1 MTDATGRL
9 EARKVIDRAK
19 GMLMDQHELS
29 EAAAF
34 SFIQQTAMRTRST
47 MAAIATQVL
56 EGSLVP

>member
-1 MTDATGRL
+1 MVGQNLGDDG
-9 EARKVIDRAK
+9 E
-19 GMLMDQHELS
+19 S

-34 SFIQQTAMRTRST
+34 AFIQQTAMRTRST